1 MSKERELLQ
10 RVLDGDA
17 DRHWTISS
25 RLYKKI
31 EEVLAHPEQGLRED
45 LREDLQ
51 EDIREGISLRDHFA
65 GLAMQ
70 GVLVK
75 EGIYWGYG
83 KLAFS
88 SYEQADAMLKE
99 RGKRDDT

>member
-10 RVLDGDA
+10 RVLDGDV

-31 EEVLAHPEQGLRED
+31 EEVLAQPEQGLRED

-70 GVLVK
+70 GLIAADVRVVWDN
-75 EGIYWGYG
+75 ESIAD
-83 KLAFS
+83 LA
-88 SYEQADAMLKE
+88 YDQADAMLKE
-99 RGKRDDT
+99 RKK